1 MLGYPL
7 LYLPI
12 HIVWIEMIMHPTA
25 LLVFQELPA
34 GDLEPAGRGDGAR
47 FFSRR
52 EWAAIA
58 LVGGLIALVVIGAY
72 VWNVRESGQAEH
84 GRAMAIA
91 TLAFASAALTARL
104 SGLRTRTARIIA
116 AATIGSTIIM
126 IQTPLLAG
134 VLHLEPLH
142 LLDWSVAVAGGVLAA
157 ALSREFALRPA
168 PRGDRGGGSMAV

>member
-1 MLGYPL
+1 
-7 LYLPI
+7 
-12 HIVWIEMIMHPTA
+12 MILHPTA

-34 GDLEPAGRGDGAR
+34 GDLQPATRGAGAR

-58 LVGGLIALVVIGAY
+58 LVGALTALVVIGAY

-142 LLDWSVAVAGGVLAA
+142 PMDWSVAIAGGVLAA
-157 ALSREFALRPA
+157 ALSRELALRPA
-168 PRGDRGGGSMAV
+168 PVR

>member
-1 MLGYPL
+1 MPV
-7 LYLPI
+7 
-12 HIVWIEMIMHPTA
+12 HIVWIEMILHPTA

-34 GDLEPAGRGDGAR
+34 GDLEPAGRAAGAR
-47 FFSRR
+47 VFSRR

-58 LVGGLIALVVIGAY
+58 LVGGLTALVVIGAY

-91 TLAFASAALTARL
+91 TLGFASAALTARL
-104 SGLRTRTARIIA
+104 SGLRTRTARVIV
-116 AATIGSTIIM
+116 AATIGSTIVM

-142 LLDWSVAVAGGVLAA
+142 LVDWSVAVAGSLLAA
-157 ALSREFALRPA
+157 ALSGWFALRARRCGP
-168 PRGDRGGGSMAV
+168 